1 MEKTVEL
8 VPVRDEDMPEY
19 KRRLQDSFTRAAEQ
33 AFPEWGEVIPPER
46 DIDESLAAEGA
57 EPLQIVYEG
66 RNVGGAIVTGDGMA
80 MHLDFLFIDTD
91 CQNLHLGHAAWNAIE
106 ERYPSARTWEL
117 VTPYHEKRNI
127 HFYVNKCGFAIT
139 EYYNEHH
146 PDPND
151 PSWDSGGADYPG
163 EDGGMFKFEKTVC

>member
-8 VPVRDEDMPEY
+8 VPVRDGDMPEF
-19 KRRLQDSFTRAAEQ
+19 KRRLQESFTRAAEE
-33 AFPEWGEVIPPER
+33 AFAEWGDVIPPER

-66 RNVGGAIVTGDGMA
+66 RNVGGAIVTGDGSA
-80 MHLDFLFIDTD
+80 MHLDFIFIDPD
-91 CQNLHLGHAAWNAIE
+91 SQNLHLGLAAWNAIE
-106 ERYPSARTWEL
+106 ARYPDARTWEL

-139 EYYNEHH
+139 EYYNDRH
-146 PDPND
+146 PDPNFPAD
-151 PSWDSGGADYPG
+151 EGGDYPG
-163 EDGGMFKFEKTVC
+163 EDGGLFKFVKTVG